1 MEVPYYDHGSAR
13 GKEMSGGK
21 DASANQSADGATE
34 SPPTRESWGGKL
46 DFILSCVGYAV
57 GLGNVWRFPYLCY
70 KNGGGAFLIPYGL
83 SVFLMG
89 IPLFMLE
96 VSVGQFMNI
105 GGLGVWKLCPIF
117 KGVGYAAAIV
127 ACWLNIY
134 YIVVI
139 AWALYYLFSSFTK
152 TLPWS
157 TCNNAWNTLECITG
171 KETAALMRNRST
183 SGNKTLNLVPAVQQY
198 WYRKVLDES
207 KGIDEPGII
216 RWELAVTLL
225 LAWILCYFCIWKGV
239 KQTGKVVYFTALF
252 PYVVLTVLLIRGLT
266 LHGAVDGL
274 EFFLKPN
281 MTKLLEPSVW
291 MDAGSQVFFSY
302 GVALGSL
309 IALGSYNHYSNN
321 CYRDAMIVGCIN
333 SCTSLFAGCVIFSNL
348 GYMAWYQGKNV
359 SEVAQEGPGLLFQVY
374 PEAVTLMPLSQ
385 LWSIMF
391 FFMVLLLG
399 LDSQFCTVEGF
410 ITAMVDEY
418 PYYLRKYRPL
428 FIGVVCLV
436 SYLMGT
442 SCITQGG
449 IYMFTLL
456 DTYSASG
463 YSLLWLAFFETISI
477 SWVFGV
483 NNFVNCLQ
491 HMIGYRPF
499 IWWKICWFGLTPAMI
514 GGVFIFTLAKYKSP
528 KYGDKYHYPFW
539 AEVLGWGMALS
550 SMLVIPIYAF
560 FKTLFAPGDTL
571 MDKLRVV
578 TSPTPEIQARLDE
591 IRVLV
596 TQQNCGGGEGTGD
609 MNGKSPP
616 AQTAHQF
623 GATHDETAA

>member
-1 MEVPYYDHGSAR
+1 
-13 GKEMSGGK
+13 MSK
-21 DASANQSADGATE
+21 DAQQTE
-34 SPPTRESWGGKL
+34 PHNSDEGGERESWGGKL

-96 VSVGQFMNI
+96 VSVGQFMSI

-139 AWALYYLFSSFTK
+139 AWALYYLISSFT
-152 TLPWS
+152 TQHPWA
-157 TCNNAWNTLECITG
+157 TCDNEWNHDRCITG
-171 KETAALMRNRST
+171 EEKASM
-183 SGNKTLNLVPAVQQY
+183 GLNQTFNSSVDFVPAVQQY
-198 WYRKVLDES
+198 WYNKVLQETA
-207 KGIDEPGII
+207 GIDEPGII
-216 RWELAVTLL
+216 RWQLAITLF
-225 LAWILCYFCIWKGV
+225 LAWVLCYFCIWKGV

-266 LHGAVDGL
+266 LEGAAQGL
-274 EFFLKPN
+274 TFFLKPN
-281 MTKLLEPSVW
+281 MTKLLEPTVW

-309 IALGSYNHYSNN
+309 IALGSYNKYHNN

-333 SCTSLFAGCVIFSNL
+333 SCTSIFAGCVIFSNL

-374 PEAVTLMPLSQ
+374 PEVVTLMPLSQ
-385 LWSIMF
+385 LWSVMF
-391 FFMVLLLG
+391 FFMVMLLG

-418 PYYLRKYRPL
+418 PKYLRKYRPL
-428 FIGVVCLV
+428 FIGMVCLI
-436 SYLMGT
+436 SYLVGT

-477 SWVFGV
+477 SWVFGAS
-483 NNFVNCLQ
+483 NFVSCLE

-514 GGVFIFTLAKYKSP
+514 AGIFLFTLAKYKSP
-528 KYGDKYHYPFW
+528 EYGDTYKYPIW
-539 AEVLGWGMALS
+539 AEVLGWFLALS
-550 SMLVIPIYAF
+550 SMCVIPLYAI
-560 FKTLFAPGDTL
+560 FKTLLAPGDSL
-571 MDKLRVV
+571 REKLRHV
-578 TSPTPEIQARLDE
+578 TTPTDDILARLEE
-591 IRVLV
+591 IKSH
-596 TQQNCGGGEGTGD
+596 TATS
-609 MNGKSPP
+609 NGMQSPP
-616 AQTAHQF
+616 ANM
-623 GATHDETAA
+623 ETAA

>member
-1 MEVPYYDHGSAR
+1 MSESKDTGGDVD
-13 GKEMSGGK
+13 KEKQSSESQGG
-21 DASANQSADGATE
+21 E
-34 SPPTRESWGGKL
+34 RESWGGKL

-70 KNGGGAFLIPYGL
+70 KNGGGAFLIPYGI
-83 SVFLMG
+83 SVIFMG

-96 VSVGQFMNI
+96 VSVGQFMSI

-117 KGVGYAAAIV
+117 KGVGWAAAIV
-127 ACWLNIY
+127 ACWLNVY

-139 AWALYYLFSSFTK
+139 AWALYYLFNSFT
-152 TLPWS
+152 TNLPWAR
-157 TCNNAWNTLECITG
+157 CDNEWNDENCITG
-171 KETAALMRNRST
+171 KETAAIMRNQS
-183 SGNKTLNLVPAVQQY
+183 SANKSLNLVPAVQQY

-207 KGIDEPGII
+207 SGIDEPGIL
-216 RWELAVTLL
+216 RWELAITLFI
-225 LAWILCYFCIWKGV
+225 AWLLCYFCIWKGV

-252 PYVVLTVLLIRGLT
+252 PYVVLTVLLVRGLT
-266 LHGAVDGL
+266 LDGALDGL

-281 MTKLLEPSVW
+281 MTKLLEPNVW

-309 IALGSYNHYSNN
+309 IALGSYNHYNNN

-359 SEVAQEGPGLLFQVY
+359 SDVAQEGPGLLFQVY

-385 LWSIMF
+385 VWSVMF

-418 PYYLRKYRPL
+418 PRYLRKYRPL
-428 FIGVVCLV
+428 FIGLVCLL
-436 SYLMGT
+436 SYVVGT
-442 SCITQGG
+442 SCISQGG

-463 YSLLWLAFFETISI
+463 YSLLWLAFFETVSI
-477 SWVFGV
+477 SWVFGA
-483 NNFVNCLQ
+483 NNFISCLE
-491 HMIGYRPF
+491 HMIGYRPH

-514 GGVFIFTLAKYKSP
+514 GCIFIFTLLKYASP
-528 KYGDKYHYPFW
+528 KYGDTYKYPGW
-539 AEVLGWGMALS
+539 AEIMGWCMALS
-550 SMLVIPIYAF
+550 SMMVIPLYAF
-560 FKTLFAPGDTL
+560 FKTLFAPGNSL
-571 MDKLRVV
+571 REKLRHV
-578 TSPTPEIQARLDE
+578 TTPTPEIQARLNE
-591 IRVLV
+591 IL
-596 TQQNCGGGEGTGD
+596 
-609 MNGKSPP
+609 NGAVPSDAANGMSSDSTPK
-616 AQTAHQF
+616 AGHA
-623 GATHDETAA
+623 ETAA

>member
-1 MEVPYYDHGSAR
+1 MSESKDTGGDVD
-13 GKEMSGGK
+13 KEK
-21 DASANQSADGATE
+21 QSSE
-34 SPPTRESWGGKL
+34 SPGVERESWGGKL

-70 KNGGGAFLIPYGL
+70 KNGGGAFLIPYGI
-83 SVFLMG
+83 SVIFMG

-96 VSVGQFMNI
+96 VSVGQFMSI

-117 KGVGYAAAIV
+117 KGVGWAAAIV
-127 ACWLNIY
+127 ACWLNVY

-139 AWALYYLFSSFTK
+139 AWALYYLFNSFT
-152 TLPWS
+152 TNLPWAR
-157 TCNNAWNTLECITG
+157 CDNEWNDENCITG
-171 KETAALMRNRST
+171 KETAAIMRNQS
-183 SGNKTLNLVPAVQQY
+183 SANKSLNLVPAVQQY

-207 KGIDEPGII
+207 SGIDEPGIL
-216 RWELAVTLL
+216 RWELAITLFI
-225 LAWILCYFCIWKGV
+225 AWLLCYFCIWKGV

-252 PYVVLTVLLIRGLT
+252 PYVVLTVLLVRGLT
-266 LHGAVDGL
+266 LDGALDGL

-281 MTKLLEPSVW
+281 MTKLLEPNVW

-309 IALGSYNHYSNN
+309 IALGSYNHYNNN

-359 SEVAQEGPGLLFQVY
+359 SDVAQEGPGLLFQVY

-385 LWSIMF
+385 VWSVMF

-418 PYYLRKYRPL
+418 PRYLRKYRPL
-428 FIGVVCLV
+428 FIGLVCLL
-436 SYLMGT
+436 SYVVGT
-442 SCITQGG
+442 SCISQGG

-463 YSLLWLAFFETISI
+463 YSLLWLAFFETVSI
-477 SWVFGV
+477 SWVFGA
-483 NNFVNCLQ
+483 NNFISCLE
-491 HMIGYRPF
+491 HMIGYRPH

-514 GGVFIFTLAKYKSP
+514 GCIFIFTLLKYASP
-528 KYGDKYHYPFW
+528 KYGDTYKYPGW
-539 AEVLGWGMALS
+539 AEIMGWCMALS
-550 SMLVIPIYAF
+550 SMMVIPLYAF
-560 FKTLFAPGDTL
+560 FKTLFAPGDSL
-571 MDKLRVV
+571 REKLRHV
-578 TSPTPEIQARLDE
+578 TTPTPEIQARLNE
-591 IRVLV
+591 IL
-596 TQQNCGGGEGTGD
+596 
-609 MNGKSPP
+609 NGAVPSDAANGMSSESTPK
-616 AQTAHQF
+616 AGHA
-623 GATHDETAA
+623 ETAA

>member
-1 MEVPYYDHGSAR
+1 MSESKDTGGDVD
-13 GKEMSGGK
+13 KEK
-21 DASANQSADGATE
+21 QSSE
-34 SPPTRESWGGKL
+34 SPGVERESWGGKL

-70 KNGGGAFLIPYGL
+70 KNGGGAFLIPYGI
-83 SVFLMG
+83 SVIFMG

-96 VSVGQFMNI
+96 VSVGQFMSI

-117 KGVGYAAAIV
+117 KGVGWAAAIV
-127 ACWLNIY
+127 ACWLNVY

-139 AWALYYLFSSFTK
+139 AWALYYLFNSFT
-152 TLPWS
+152 TNLPWAR
-157 TCNNAWNTLECITG
+157 CDNEWNDENCITG
-171 KETAALMRNRST
+171 KETAAIMRNQS
-183 SGNKTLNLVPAVQQY
+183 SANKSLNLVPAVQQY

-207 KGIDEPGII
+207 SGIDEPGIL
-216 RWELAVTLL
+216 RWELAITLFI
-225 LAWILCYFCIWKGV
+225 AWLLCYFCIWKGV

-252 PYVVLTVLLIRGLT
+252 PYVVLTVLLVRGLT
-266 LHGAVDGL
+266 LDGALDGL

-281 MTKLLEPSVW
+281 MTKLLEPNVW

-309 IALGSYNHYSNN
+309 IALGSYNHYNNN

-359 SEVAQEGPGLLFQVY
+359 SDVAQEGPGLLFQVY

-385 LWSIMF
+385 VWSVMF

-418 PYYLRKYRPL
+418 PRYLRKYRPL
-428 FIGVVCLV
+428 FIGLVCLL
-436 SYLMGT
+436 SYVVGT
-442 SCITQGG
+442 SCISQGG

-463 YSLLWLAFFETISI
+463 YSLLWLAFFETVSI
-477 SWVFGV
+477 SWVFGA
-483 NNFVNCLQ
+483 NNFISCLE
-491 HMIGYRPF
+491 HMIGYRPH

-514 GGVFIFTLAKYKSP
+514 GCIFIFTLLKYASP
-528 KYGDKYHYPFW
+528 KYGDTYKYPGW
-539 AEVLGWGMALS
+539 AEIMGWCMALS
-550 SMLVIPIYAF
+550 SMMVIPLYAF
-560 FKTLFAPGDTL
+560 FKTLFAPGDSL
-571 MDKLRVV
+571 REKLRHV
-578 TSPTPEIQARLDE
+578 TTPTPEIQARLNE
-591 IRVLV
+591 IL
-596 TQQNCGGGEGTGD
+596 
-609 MNGKSPP
+609 NGAVPSDAANGMSSDSTPK
-616 AQTAHQF
+616 AGHA
-623 GATHDETAA
+623 ETAA